1 MLDRI
6 KGSGFFI
13 SKYITGYAIDSD
25 ENSDGKIDVRFG
37 ALNQQGG
44 ENRLNVAITR
54 AKREIIITCS
64 SDPYNIYVDKVKNE
78 GARRLKDYSC
88 YAKAKALH

>member
-37 ALNQQGG
+37 ALN
-44 ENRLNVAITR
+44 
-54 AKREIIITCS
+54 
-64 SDPYNIYVDKVKNE
+64 
-78 GARRLKDYSC
+78 
-88 YAKAKALH
+88 